1 MAALLT
7 RLLGLGP
14 GPRNW
19 PNPGL
24 PTADVPKPNA
34 MDPMTW
40 RFPLEPIFGPLP
52 LAPTPA
58 IDGINVLITACITH
72 EKTSSDLTC
81 IAIVV
86 KACTTHGKPS
96 SDLICVAS
104 VHASLL
110 VSGPQAAATCG
121 HCAGKSLAN
130 SGMQIVA
137 VLPCCITVQLS
148 GLCVSFEN
156 LPQLGLTV
164 QA

>member
-34 MDPMTW
+34 MEPMTW

-58 IDGINVLITACITH
+58 TDGINVLITACITH

-81 IAIVV
+81 IAVVV
-86 KACTTHGKPS
+86 KACMTHGKPS
-96 SDLICVAS
+96 SGLICVANLN
-104 VHASLL
+104 ASLL
-110 VSGPQAAATCG
+110 VAGPLAAAYCG
-121 HCAGKSLAN
+121 YWAIDGN
-130 SGMQIVA
+130 SGMQMVA
-137 VLPCCITVQLS
+137 LH
-148 GLCVSFEN
+148 
-156 LPQLGLTV
+156 
-164 QA
+164 

>member
-14 GPRNW
+14 GTRNW

-58 IDGINVLITACITH
+58 IDGINGLITGCITH
-72 EKTSSDLTC
+72 EKTSSDL
-81 IAIVV
+81 
-86 KACTTHGKPS
+86 
-96 SDLICVAS
+96 ICAAS
-104 VHASLL
+104 LNASLL
-110 VSGPQAAATCG
+110 VSDSLTAAHCG
-121 HCAGKSLAN
+121 YWAN
-130 SGMQIVA
+130 HWQFLRCKL
-137 VLPCCITVQLS
+137 LPCCRAAVTF
-148 GLCVSFEN
+148 G
-156 LPQLGLTV
+156 
-164 QA
+164 